1 MMGLPKQTTLP
12 LFPLN
17 TVVFPG
23 GRLPLRIFEQR
34 YLEMIKQAIANDTPF
49 GVCAPAWGTPVG
61 ALKDSDPLWAE
72 AHVESYAPPLR
83 GNPSAAIREGAE
95 TGTPAVPGA
104 VGTRMRIADWDMP
117 QTGIL
122 HIETVALDR
131 FVIRSA
137 HTEPSGL
144 LIGKVEAVSVEPA
157 VPVPD
162 DLELSVEIL
171 RHIIGEYGD
180 AHFPEPHE
188 LDNAVW
194 VGYRLS
200 EVLPL
205 TLSIQQNLLEMN
217 DSMMRLRILTEFLKK
232 QIN

>member
-1 MMGLPKQTTLP
+1 MIGLLKPTTLP

-23 GRLPLRIFEQR
+23 GQLPLRIFEQR
-34 YLEMIKQAIANDTPF
+34 YLDMIKRAIADDTPF
-49 GVCAPAWGTPVG
+49 GICAPAWGTPAG
-61 ALKDSDPLWAE
+61 
-72 AHVESYAPPLR
+72 APPLR
-83 GNPSAAIREGAE
+83 GDPSAAIREGSE
-95 TGTPAVPGA
+95 TGTPAVPYD
-104 VGTRMRIADWDMP
+104 VGTCMRITDWDMP

-131 FVIRSA
+131 FVIRST
-137 HTEPSGL
+137 HTEPGGL
-144 LIGKVEAVSVEPA
+144 LIGTVETVSAEPA
-157 VPVPD
+157 VAVPD

-171 RHIIGEYGD
+171 RHIIDEYGD
-180 AHFPEPHE
+180 AHFPAPHE
-188 LDNAVW
+188 LDNAAW

-205 TLSIQQNLLEMN
+205 SLSIKQNLLEMN
-217 DSMMRLRILTEFLKK
+217 DSVMRLRILTEFLKK

>member
-1 MMGLPKQTTLP
+1 MSAGPVSLP

-23 GRLPLRIFEQR
+23 GQLPLRIFEQR
-34 YLEMIKQAIANDTPF
+34 YLDMVKQAIADNTPF
-49 GVCAPAWGTPVG
+49 GIC
-61 ALKDSDPLWAE
+61 
-72 AHVESYAPPLR
+72 
-83 GNPSAAIREGAE
+83 AIRDGAE
-95 TGTPAVPGA
+95 VGTPAVPYS
-104 VGTRMRIADWDMP
+104 VGTRVRITDWDMP

-122 HIETVALDR
+122 LIDTRAQER
-131 FVIRSA
+131 FVIRST
-137 HTEPSGL
+137 HSESSGL
-144 LIGKVEAVSVEPA
+144 LIGTVDAVSVEPA
-157 VPVPD
+157 LAIPD
-162 DLELSVEIL
+162 ELELAVEIL
-171 RHIIGEYGD
+171 RHIIDEYGN

-205 TLSIQQNLLEMN
+205 TLSIKQNLLEMN
-217 DSMMRLRILTEFLKK
+217 DSLMRLRILTDFLKK